1 MRGSGQDPEDGAKH
15 QNGAGQAKFSGHFQ
29 VVAVGVVDEE
39 IEKSGLNG
47 RISYGKGTQPG
58 SEERMAANQAERIV
72 PDRNAALTAESVFP
86 AERFETA
93 HHGIATDP
101 HDEREDTKKK

>member
-1 MRGSGQDPEDGAKH
+1 
-15 QNGAGQAKFSGHFQ
+15 
-29 VVAVGVVDEE
+29 
-39 IEKSGLNG
+39 
-47 RISYGKGTQPG
+47 
-58 SEERMAANQAERIV
+58 MASNQAERIV